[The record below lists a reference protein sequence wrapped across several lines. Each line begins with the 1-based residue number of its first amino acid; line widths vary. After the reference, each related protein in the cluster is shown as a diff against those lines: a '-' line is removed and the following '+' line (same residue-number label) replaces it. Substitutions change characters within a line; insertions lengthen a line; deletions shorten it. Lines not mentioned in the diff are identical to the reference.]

1 MYFKIKRA
9 YKDSAICLITGCA
22 QLDMQM
28 TKEKA
33 LNEMAVSSGFSES
46 YIDKITLTD
55 ELDSEELLSECGF
68 IP

>member
-1 MYFKIKRA
+1 
-9 YKDSAICLITGCA
+9 
-22 QLDMQM
+22 M